1 MNGQIILKINSKVT
15 DEDIKLMSGKLLE
28 ARLYIYRLKTL
39 YDVEEDTMEERE
51 RLFNK
56 VSSLLED
63 KERLNQMI
71 NDFNQAYTFYELIK
85 LSGADESFTLGDSMT
100 EYNKN
105 ELRLQ
110 FLDLCA
116 AIYVCTY
123 GHAEMIFEGF
133 EGVQSLEFHCEYEQL
148 SSSDSICKRVYVNDE
163 EIGDVFIDD
172 VSKVIE
178 RYEERFAVIKH

>member
-1 MNGQIILKINSKVT
+1 MNGQITLKINSKVT
-15 DEDIKLMSGKLLE
+15 DEDIKLMSGNLLQ
-28 ARLYIYRLKTL
+28 ARLDIYRLKTL

-63 KERLNQMI
+63 KERLNQML

-85 LSGADESFTLGDSMT
+85 LSGADETFTLGDSMT

-110 FLDLCA
+110 LLDLCA
-116 AIYVCTY
+116 SIYVCTY
-123 GHAEMIFEGF
+123 GHAEMIFEG
-133 EGVQSLEFHCEYEQL
+133 VQSLEFHCAYEQL
-148 SSSDSICKRVYVNDE
+148 SSNNSICKRVYVNDD
-163 EIGDVFIDD
+163 EIGDVFIDN

>member
-15 DEDIKLMSGKLLE
+15 DEDIKLMSGKLSE
-28 ARLYIYRLKTL
+28 AHLCIYRLKTL
-39 YDVEEDTMEERE
+39 YDVEEDTIEERE

-56 VSSLLED
+56 VSSLLKD

-110 FLDLCA
+110 FLD
-116 AIYVCTY
+116 
-123 GHAEMIFEGF
+123 
-133 EGVQSLEFHCEYEQL
+133 
-148 SSSDSICKRVYVNDE
+148 
-163 EIGDVFIDD
+163 
-172 VSKVIE
+172 
-178 RYEERFAVIKH
+178 